1 MKQDHEAQHPRGQM
15 QQLRDVSNI
24 LWRER
29 NLLELLAFK
38 LDSERLLARAG
49 RTRWLAMA
57 DHEVE
62 RVLDE
67 LKAVELQRGIQVQA
81 LVDELGLDAEPT
93 LQSLTE
99 TVPDEW
105 SGILADHRR
114 ALLGL
119 ARDVDRSA
127 RHSRRKIDTSA
138 AKPGATAVDDR
149 GAVAVSRA
157 LADIVTSPR
166 DDAPDNAHGSARVA
180 SKGRSRATGRS
191 DAVVA
196 RLPSL
201 VDFLR

>member
-1 MKQDHEAQHPRGQM
+1 MQH
-15 QQLRDVSNI
+15 LRDVSNI

-49 RTRWLAMA
+49 RTRWLEMA

-62 RVLDE
+62 RVIAE
-67 LKAVELQRGIQVQA
+67 LKAVELERGIRVQA
-81 LVDELGLDAEPT
+81 LVEVLGLDCDLT
-93 LQSLTE
+93 LMSLAE
-99 TVPDEW
+99 TVPTEW
-105 SGILADHRR
+105 AGLLSDHRR
-114 ALLGL
+114 ALLEL

-127 RHSRRKIDTSA
+127 RLSRRQTKPPLA
-138 AKPGATAVDDR
+138 AAGAVVDDDR

-157 LADIVTSPR
+157 LADIVTPPGDMPPAADR
-166 DDAPDNAHGSARVA
+166 GSARRA
-180 SKGRSRATGRS
+180 PKHRRAAPRSE
-191 DAVVA
+191 AVVA

>member
-1 MKQDHEAQHPRGQM
+1 MEQVRG
-15 QQLRDVSNI
+15 VSNI

-38 LDSERLLARAG
+38 LDAERLLARAG

-62 RVLDE
+62 MVLGE
-67 LKAVELQRGIQVQA
+67 LKAVELERSIQVQA
-81 LVDELGLDAEPT
+81 LAIELGLEDDPT
-93 LQSLTE
+93 LQSLAE
-99 TVPDEW
+99 IVPEEW
-105 SGILADHRR
+105 AGILSDHRR

-119 ARDVDRSA
+119 ARDVDRST
-127 RHSRRKIDTSA
+127 RVSRKAIEHPLAIATTSV
-138 AKPGATAVDDR
+138 PDDDR
-149 GAVAVSRA
+149 GAIAVSRA
-157 LADIVTSPR
+157 LADIVAPSPHSTVSGRGTARAQSKSPR
-166 DDAPDNAHGSARVA
+166 TKTRP
-180 SKGRSRATGRS
+180 

>member
-1 MKQDHEAQHPRGQM
+1 ME
-15 QQLRDVSNI
+15 QLQDVSNI

-49 RTRWLAMA
+49 RTRWLARA

-62 RVLDE
+62 MVINE
-67 LKAVELQRGIQVQA
+67 LKAVELERGIHVQA
-81 LVDELGLDAEPT
+81 LGDELGVSGDSTLLLLAETAPG
-93 LQSLTE
+93 
-99 TVPDEW
+99 EW
-105 SGILADHRR
+105 AGILTDHRR
-114 ALLGL
+114 ALLEL

-127 RHSRRKIDTSA
+127 RRSRRT
-138 AKPGATAVDDR
+138 PATVINIASTTQADDR

-157 LADIVTSPR
+157 LADIVQPAR
-166 DDAPDNAHGSARVA
+166 GDAPAD
-180 SKGRSRATGRS
+180 GRRTTRSSTTRRRATARP

>member
-1 MKQDHEAQHPRGQM
+1 MD
-15 QQLRDVSNI
+15 QLRDVSNI

-49 RTRWLAMA
+49 RTRWLARA

-62 RVLDE
+62 MVLGE
-67 LKAVELQRGIQVQA
+67 LKAVELERGIQVQA
-81 LVDELGLDAEPT
+81 LGNELGLDADPT
-93 LQSLTE
+93 LL
-99 TVPDEW
+99 VLAAAAPGEW
-105 SGILADHRR
+105 AGILADHRR
-114 ALLGL
+114 ALLEL

-127 RHSRRKIDTSA
+127 RRSRKKPTTAPMIA
-138 AKPGATAVDDR
+138 ASVPDDDR

-157 LADIVTSPR
+157 LANIVQPAR
-166 DDAPDNAHGSARVA
+166 DAAPAGE
-180 SKGRSRATGRS
+180 RATRTAS
-191 DAVVA
+191 ATRRRAVSRPDAVVA

>member
-1 MKQDHEAQHPRGQM
+1 MDH
-15 QQLRDVSNI
+15 LRDVSNI

-49 RTRWLAMA
+49 RTRWLERA

-62 RVLDE
+62 VVVGA
-67 LKAVELQRGIQVQA
+67 LKAVELERGIQMQA
-81 LVDELGLDAEPT
+81 LVDELGLGTEPT
-93 LQSLTE
+93 LQAFAERVPTE
-99 TVPDEW
+99 W
-105 SGILADHRR
+105 AGIFADHRR
-114 ALLGL
+114 ALLQL

-127 RHSRRKIDTSA
+127 RRSRRRTGP
-138 AKPGATAVDDR
+138 PGAVVNSVPADER

-157 LADIVTSPR
+157 LAEIVTPASEQTAA
-166 DDAPDNAHGSARVA
+166 DARALARNAA
-180 SKGRSRATGRS
+180 SRHPRATGRP

>member
-1 MKQDHEAQHPRGQM
+1 MEHLNE
-15 QQLRDVSNI
+15 VSNI

-49 RTRWLAMA
+49 RTRWLARA

-62 RVLDE
+62 VVIGV
-67 LKAVELQRGIQVQA
+67 LKAVELERSIGVQA
-81 LVDELGLDAEPT
+81 LVDELGLDSDPT
-93 LQSLTE
+93 LVALADHAPS
-99 TVPDEW
+99 EW
-105 SGILADHRR
+105 AGIFNDHRR
-114 ALLGL
+114 ALLQL
-119 ARDVDRSA
+119 ASDVDRAA
-127 RHSRRKIDTSA
+127 RRTRRETPPPVVIDETESD
-138 AKPGATAVDDR
+138 DDR

-157 LADIVTSPR
+157 LADIVAPVR
-166 DDAPDNAHGSARVA
+166 DGATAMSNENSHNASHRH
-180 SKGRSRATGRS
+180 RRAVVRP

>member
-1 MKQDHEAQHPRGQM
+1 M
-15 QQLRDVSNI
+15 QQLQDVSNI

-29 NLLELLAFK
+29 NLLELLAFR

-67 LKAVELQRGIQVQA
+67 LKAVELERGIQVQA

-105 SGILADHRR
+105 SGILTDHRR

-127 RHSRRKIDTSA
+127 RHSRRKIDTGV
-138 AKPGATAVDDR
+138 AKPGAAAVDDR

-157 LADIVTSPR
+157 VADIVTSPR
-166 DDAPDNAHGSARVA
+166 DDVRGSARVA

>member
-1 MKQDHEAQHPRGQM
+1 ME
-15 QQLRDVSNI
+15 QLQDVSNI

-49 RTRWLAMA
+49 RTRWLARA

-62 RVLDE
+62 MVIDE
-67 LKAVELQRGIQVQA
+67 LKAVELERGIHVQA
-81 LVDELGLDAEPT
+81 LGAQLGLAGDST
-93 LQSLTE
+93 LLLLADSA
-99 TVPDEW
+99 PGEW
-105 SGILADHRR
+105 AGILADHRR
-114 ALLGL
+114 ALLEL

-127 RHSRRKIDTSA
+127 RRSRRTP
-138 AKPGATAVDDR
+138 AKVVNVANRGQADDR

-157 LADIVTSPR
+157 LADIVQPPR
-166 DDAPDNAHGSARVA
+166 ADAS
-180 SKGRSRATGRS
+180 ATGRRTTRS
-191 DAVVA
+191 VSTRQRATARPEAVVA

>member
-1 MKQDHEAQHPRGQM
+1 M
-15 QQLRDVSNI
+15 QQLQDVSNI

-67 LKAVELQRGIQVQA
+67 LKAVELERGIQVQA
-81 LVDELGLDAEPT
+81 LVDELGLDAAPT
-93 LQSLTE
+93 LQSLSE

-105 SGILADHRR
+105 CGILADHRR
-114 ALLGL
+114 ALLSL

-127 RHSRRKIDTSA
+127 RHSRRKIETA
-138 AKPGATAVDDR
+138 TAKPDASTVDDR
-149 GAVAVSRA
+149 GAIAVSRV
-157 LADIVTSPR
+157 LADIVTPSR
-166 DDAPDNAHGSARVA
+166 DVAPTTGRGSARA
-180 SKGRSRATGRS
+180 MKGRSRATGHP

>member
-1 MKQDHEAQHPRGQM
+1 ME
-15 QQLRDVSNI
+15 QLRDVSNI

-62 RVLDE
+62 RVLAE
-67 LKAVELQRGIQVQA
+67 LKAVELERGIQVQVLADLLA
-81 LVDELGLDAEPT
+81 LDSAPT
-93 LQSLTE
+93 LQSLAAAA
-99 TVPDEW
+99 PNEW
-105 SGILADHRR
+105 AGILADHRR
-114 ALLGL
+114 ALLSL
-119 ARDVDRSA
+119 AREVDRSA
-127 RHSRRKIDTSA
+127 RHNRRQIETPSA
-138 AKPGATAVDDR
+138 MAGPIADDER

-157 LADIVTSPR
+157 LADIVTPPSETTTTTGR
-166 DDAPDNAHGSARVA
+166 GSGRAS
-180 SKGRSRATGRS
+180 SKGRARATGRP

>member
-1 MKQDHEAQHPRGQM
+1 ME
-15 QQLRDVSNI
+15 QLRDVSNI

-62 RVLDE
+62 RVLAE
-67 LKAVELQRGIQVQA
+67 LKAVELERGIQVQA
-81 LVDELGLDAEPT
+81 LADLLGLDSEPT
-93 LQSLTE
+93 LLDLAE
-99 TVPDEW
+99 TAPDEW
-105 SGILADHRR
+105 AGILGDHRR
-114 ALLGL
+114 ALIAL
-119 ARDVDRSA
+119 AREADRSA
-127 RHSRRKIDTSA
+127 RHNRRQIESSSGKAGPVAHDE
-138 AKPGATAVDDR
+138 R

-157 LADIVTSPR
+157 LADIVTPPSDTTTTTR
-166 DDAPDNAHGSARVA
+166 RGSGRT
-180 SKGRSRATGRS
+180 SSRHRSRATGRP

>member
-1 MKQDHEAQHPRGQM
+1 ME
-15 QQLRDVSNI
+15 QLSEVSNI

-49 RTRWLAMA
+49 RTQWLARA

-62 RVLDE
+62 VVIAA
-67 LKAVELQRGIQVQA
+67 LKALELERGVRVQM

-93 LQSLTE
+93 LEVLADRAPTE
-99 TVPDEW
+99 W
-105 SGILADHRR
+105 AGILADHRR
-114 ALLGL
+114 ALLAL

-127 RHSRRKIDTSA
+127 RRSRRQAMPPAVIIDSVST
-138 AKPGATAVDDR
+138 DDR

-157 LADIVTSPR
+157 LADIVTPTREIAPSEAR
-166 DDAPDNAHGSARVA
+166 DGARRSSHVSRRAPARP
-180 SKGRSRATGRS
+180 

>member
-1 MKQDHEAQHPRGQM
+1 M
-15 QQLRDVSNI
+15 QQLQDVSNI

-49 RTRWLAMA
+49 RTRWLALA

-67 LKAVELQRGIQVQA
+67 LKAVELERGIQVQA
-81 LVDELGLDAEPT
+81 VVDELGLAATPT
-93 LQSLTE
+93 LQSLAE
-99 TVPDEW
+99 TVPEEW
-105 SGILADHRR
+105 AGILADHRR

-127 RHSRRKIDTSA
+127 RHSRRRIDTSA
-138 AKPGATAVDDR
+138 AAAGPAPVDDR

-157 LADIVTSPR
+157 LADIVTPPR
-166 DDAPDNAHGSARVA
+166 DVASAGGRDSARVS
-180 SKGRSRATGRS
+180 SKGRSRATGRP

>member
-1 MKQDHEAQHPRGQM
+1 ME
-15 QQLRDVSNI
+15 QLRDVSNI

-49 RTRWLAMA
+49 HTRWLAMA

-62 RVLDE
+62 RILGE
-67 LKAVELQRGIQVQA
+67 LKAVELQRGIVVQS
-81 LVDELGLDAEPT
+81 LSDGLGLDSEPT
-93 LQSLTE
+93 LQSLADAVPTE
-99 TVPDEW
+99 WTAIFAE
-105 SGILADHRR
+105 HRR
-114 ALLGL
+114 AMLEL

-127 RHSRRKIDTSA
+127 RRSRRRIDPPA
-138 AKPGATAVDDR
+138 ALIGSVPDDDR

-157 LADIVTSPR
+157 LADIVTPPLDVITRSGR
-166 DDAPDNAHGSARVA
+166 GSATRGA
-180 SKGRSRATGRS
+180 TNGHARATGRP

-201 VDFLR
+201 VDFLQ

>member
-1 MKQDHEAQHPRGQM
+1 ME
-15 QQLRDVSNI
+15 QLRDVSNI

-49 RTRWLAMA
+49 RTRWLARA

-62 RVLDE
+62 MVLGE
-67 LKAVELQRGIQVQA
+67 LKACELERGIHVQA
-81 LVDELGLDAEPT
+81 LGEQLGLDADTT
-93 LQSLTE
+93 LLLLAQTA
-99 TVPDEW
+99 PDEW
-105 SGILADHRR
+105 AGILADHRR
-114 ALLGL
+114 ALLEL

-127 RHSRRKIDTSA
+127 RRSRRTPTTPHAIAHAQAS
-138 AKPGATAVDDR
+138 DDR
-149 GAVAVSRA
+149 VVDVRPDDENGASAVSRA
-157 LADIVTSPR
+157 VADIVQPARTGEPPDGRAGTPRSSPL
-166 DDAPDNAHGSARVA
+166 P
-180 SKGRSRATGRS
+180 RAIVRR

>member
-1 MKQDHEAQHPRGQM
+1 ME
-15 QQLRDVSNI
+15 QLRDVSNI

-62 RVLDE
+62 RVLAE
-67 LKAVELQRGIQVQA
+67 LKAVELERGIQVQA
-81 LVDELGLDAEPT
+81 VADLLGLDAAPT
-93 LQSLTE
+93 LQSLAE
-99 TVPDEW
+99 SAPGEW
-105 SGILADHRR
+105 AGILADHRR
-114 ALLGL
+114 ALLVL
-119 ARDVDRSA
+119 AREVDRSA
-127 RHSRRKIDTSA
+127 RHNRRRIETPSQMTGTIA
-138 AKPGATAVDDR
+138 ADDR

-157 LADIVTSPR
+157 LADIVTPPSDVVTTTGR
-166 DDAPDNAHGSARVA
+166 GSGRAPSKPGSRA
-180 SKGRSRATGRS
+180 KGRP

>member
-1 MKQDHEAQHPRGQM
+1 MDR
-15 QQLRDVSNI
+15 LRDVSNI

-49 RTRWLAMA
+49 RTRWLALA

-62 RVLDE
+62 RVLAE
-67 LKAVELQRGIQVQA
+67 FKAVELERSIQVQA
-81 LVDELGLDAEPT
+81 LVDELGIGAEPT
-93 LQSLTE
+93 LQTLAQS
-99 TVPDEW
+99 VPAEW
-105 SGILADHRR
+105 AGILADHRR
-114 ALLGL
+114 ALLEL
-119 ARDVDRSA
+119 ARDADRSA
-127 RHSRRKIDTSA
+127 RHSRRRVEA
-138 AKPGATAVDDR
+138 PPGIVATVPDDDR

-157 LADIVTSPR
+157 LADIVAPLR
-166 DDAPDNAHGSARVA
+166 DKTAATGRGSARGSVN
-180 SKGRSRATGRS
+180 GRSPSVGRS

>member
-1 MKQDHEAQHPRGQM
+1 ME
-15 QQLRDVSNI
+15 QLRDVSNI

-38 LDSERLLARAG
+38 LDAERLLARAG
-49 RTRWLAMA
+49 RTRWLAHA

-62 RVLDE
+62 MVLGE
-67 LKAVELQRGIQVQA
+67 LKAVELERGIQVQV
-81 LVDELGLDAEPT
+81 LGEQLGLESDAT
-93 LQSLTE
+93 LLSLAE
-99 TVPDEW
+99 RAPDEW
-105 SGILADHRR
+105 AGILADHRR
-114 ALLGL
+114 ALLQL

-127 RHSRRKIDTSA
+127 RRSRRKAPVT
-138 AKPGATAVDDR
+138 PVATAADGDDR

-157 LADIVTSPR
+157 LADIVQP
-166 DDAPDNAHGSARVA
+166 AREDV
-180 SKGRSRATGRS
+180 RPNRRATVRVSVTSRQRAIGRP